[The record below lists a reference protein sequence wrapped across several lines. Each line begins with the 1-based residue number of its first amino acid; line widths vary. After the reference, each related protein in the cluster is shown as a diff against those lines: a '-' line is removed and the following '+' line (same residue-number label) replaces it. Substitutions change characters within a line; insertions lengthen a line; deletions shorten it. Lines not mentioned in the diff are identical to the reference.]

1 MRPLLDLMSLFIFA
15 GIQCVVG
22 GDLGAMFHNQ
32 QFIVTSTDVVTTSVL
47 SHAPVVSSLIS
58 PSVQVLSLS
67 SFRTPSPL
75 HSHTTTQSPYYTT
88 LSPYHTTNISVET
101 SLSSILIFSSG
112 TPNAT
117 SPSPKTEP
125 SQDKKFTLLLY
136 TIPPLSF
143 VVVVVIAIFLVS

>member
-1 MRPLLDLMSLFIFA
+1 
-15 GIQCVVG
+15 
-22 GDLGAMFHNQ
+22 MFHSQ
-32 QFIVTSTDVVTTSVL
+32 QFIVSSTDVVTTSVL
-47 SHAPVVSSLIS
+47 SHAPMVSSLIS

-75 HSHTTTQSPYYTT
+75 HSHTTTQSPYTT
-88 LSPYHTTNISVET
+88 LSPYHTTSPSSYHSTNISVET

-136 TIPPLSF
+136 TVPPLSF